1 MGKIVYEKLL
11 AMMEQQGLT
20 TYRIRKEKIISESTL
35 QSIREGKGIST
46 DAIGRLCEVLHCQPG
61 DILEYVPDKN

>member
-20 TYRIRKEKIISESTL
+20 TYRIRKENIISESTL

-46 DAIGRLCEVLHCQPG
+46 DAIGRLCEVLSCQPG
-61 DILEYVPDKN
+61 DILEYIPDKR

>member
-1 MGKIVYEKLL
+1 MGRIVYDRLL
-11 AMMEQQGLT
+11 VMMEQQRLT

-46 DAIGRLCEVLHCQPG
+46 DAIGRLCEALKCQPG
-61 DILEYVPDKN
+61 DIIEYLE